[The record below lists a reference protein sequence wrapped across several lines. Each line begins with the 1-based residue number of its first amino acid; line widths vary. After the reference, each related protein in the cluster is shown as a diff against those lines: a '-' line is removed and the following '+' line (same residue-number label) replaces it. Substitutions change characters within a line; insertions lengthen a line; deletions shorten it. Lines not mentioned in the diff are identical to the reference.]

1 MQRDSVKRYKIVIDS
16 KIQNILLL
24 EKKEQSSHI
33 VLVAFTLVSGKEDS
47 EMGMVSRNG
56 LMEQNMKA
64 SGKMD
69 MPMVMES
76 SPMLTVTSMKVVG

>member
-1 MQRDSVKRYKIVIDS
+1 
-16 KIQNILLL
+16 
-24 EKKEQSSHI
+24 
-33 VLVAFTLVSGKEDS
+33 VSGKEDS